1 MRRDA
6 TLGTVPAIETRMPAA
21 ALPENELSR
30 QALLEALGILDTPPE
45 DDYDDI
51 VRIAAAVCR
60 APTATISL
68 VDAGRQWFK
77 ARVGLDVAETPREIS
92 FCAHAI
98 LDPQDPLI
106 VEDAAADP
114 RFSDNPLVTENG
126 FRFYA
131 GAPIE
136 ADGMPVGTVCVLDR
150 EPRSLTQQQV
160 ETLQALARQVARM
173 IELRRA
179 SRLLRLH
186 LREREWLATQ
196 LVHHEELLRAHAPA
210 AASSVVDALTHLP
223 AGSTFLQTLASEIA
237 SRDEGTELQ
246 VARIEIDDLATL
258 AEVHGPQGVD
268 ASLKEVAALLRT
280 GDVAEGRVARM
291 GEGFALLMPMPL
303 TRAVA
308 QCVRLLE
315 LAGNPASG
323 VPVTLSIGLATVG
336 PRGAQDALEGAEQAL
351 ARAKAIGGSRIEVR

>member
-1 MRRDA
+1 
-6 TLGTVPAIETRMPAA
+6 MPAA
-21 ALPENELSR
+21 AVPENESSR

-77 ARVGLDVAETPREIS
+77 ARVGIDEEETPREIS

-98 LDPQDPLI
+98 LDPRDPLI
-106 VEDAAADP
+106 VEDAASDP
-114 RFSDNPLVTENG
+114 RFSDNPLVTDGG

-131 GAPIE
+131 GAPVE
-136 ADGMPVGTVCVLDR
+136 ADGMPIGTVCVLDR
-150 EPRSLTQQQV
+150 EPRSLTQSQV

-186 LREREWLATQ
+186 LRDCEWYAAQLAR
-196 LVHHEELLRAHAPA
+196 HDELLRAHAPA
-210 AASSVVDALTHLP
+210 VAPSGVVDAITRLP
-223 AGSTFLQTLASEIA
+223 GPATFLHTLEAEIA
-237 SRDEGTELQ
+237 AHARDGELQ
-246 VARIEIDDLATL
+246 VARIEIDDLDTL
-258 AEVHGPQGVD
+258 AEVHGVAGVD
-268 ASLKEVAALLRT
+268 DQMRALATVLRS
-280 GDVAEGRVARM
+280 GEIAEGRVARM
-291 GEGFALLMPMPL
+291 GDGFVLLMAMPL
-303 TRAVA
+303 ARALA
-308 QCVRLLE
+308 QCVRLTE
-315 LAGNPASG
+315 LSGNAAAG

-336 PRGAQDALEGAEQAL
+336 PQGGRAALDGAEQAL
-351 ARAKAIGGSRIEVR
+351 AQAKAVGGARIEVR

>member
-1 MRRDA
+1 
-6 TLGTVPAIETRMPAA
+6 MPAA
-21 ALPENELSR
+21 GLPENELSR

-68 VDAGRQWFK
+68 VDADRQWFK
-77 ARVGLDVAETPREIS
+77 ARVGLDEEETPREIS

-114 RFSDNPLVTENG
+114 RFADNPLVTESG

-136 ADGMPVGTVCVLDR
+136 ADGMPIGTVCVLDR

-186 LREREWLATQ
+186 LREREWLAAQ
-196 LVHHEELLRAHAPA
+196 LLRQEELLRTHAPA
-210 AASSVVDALTHLP
+210 AAASGAVDALTHLP
-223 AGSTFLQTLASEIA
+223 AGSTFLQTLESEIA
-237 SRDEGTELQ
+237 AHADGTELQ

-258 AEVHGPQGVD
+258 GAVHGPQGV
-268 ASLKEVAALLRT
+268 SGCLKELANLLRT

-303 TRAVA
+303 SRALA

-336 PRGAQDALEGAEQAL
+336 PAGAHDTLEGAEQAL
-351 ARAKAIGGSRIEVR
+351 ARAKAHGHARIEVR

>member
-1 MRRDA
+1 
-6 TLGTVPAIETRMPAA
+6 MPAA

-77 ARVGLDVAETPREIS
+77 ARTGMAQEETPREIS

-114 RFSDNPLVTENG
+114 RFADNPLVTDNG

-136 ADGMPVGTVCVLDR
+136 AEGMPIGTVCVLDR

-186 LREREWLATQ
+186 LREREWFATQ
-196 LVHHEELLRAHAPA
+196 LVRHEELLRAHAPSA
-210 AASSVVDALTHLP
+210 APSGVVDALTHLP
-223 AGSTFLQTLASEIA
+223 SAATFLQTLASEVA
-237 SRDEGTELQ
+237 SRTDGSELQ
-246 VARIEIDDLATL
+246 VARVEIDDLATL
-258 AEVHGPQGVD
+258 AEVHGAQGVD
-268 ASLKEVAALLRT
+268 ASLKALAALLRS
-280 GDVAEGRVARM
+280 GSVAEGRVARM

-315 LAGNPASG
+315 LVGNPASG
-323 VPVTLSIGLATVG
+323 VPVTLSIGLATIG
-336 PRGAQDALEGAEQAL
+336 PAGAQDALDGAAQAL
-351 ARAKAIGGSRIEVR
+351 ARAKAIGGARIEVR

>member
-1 MRRDA
+1 MS
-6 TLGTVPAIETRMPAA
+6 AA
-21 ALPENELSR
+21 ALPENETSR

-60 APTATISL
+60 VPTATISL

-77 ARVGLDVAETPREIS
+77 ARVGIEQAETPREIS

-98 LDPQDPLI
+98 LDPRDPLI
-106 VEDAAADP
+106 VDDAAADP
-114 RFSDNPLVTENG
+114 RFADNPLVTENG

-136 ADGMPVGTVCVLDR
+136 ADGMPIGTVCVLDR
-150 EPRSLTQQQV
+150 EPRSLTQSQV

-186 LREREWLATQ
+186 LRESEWFAAQLAR
-196 LVHHEELLRAHAPA
+196 HDELLRTHAPSFA
-210 AASSVVDALTHLP
+210 PAGVVDAATRLP
-223 AGSTFLQTLASEIA
+223 GPAAFLQTLEAEVA
-237 SRDEGTELQ
+237 AHAGDGELQ
-246 VARIEIDDLATL
+246 VARIEVDDLDTL
-258 AEVHGPQGVD
+258 ADVHGARGVD
-268 ASLKEVAALLRT
+268 EQLRSLAALLRS
-280 GDVAEGRVARM
+280 GEIAEGRAARM
-291 GEGFALLMPMPL
+291 GQGFALLMPMPL

-308 QCVRLLE
+308 QCVRLTE

-323 VPVTLSIGLATVG
+323 VPVTLSVGLATVG
-336 PRGAQDALEGAEQAL
+336 PQGGRAALDSADQAL
-351 ARAKAIGGSRIEVR
+351 AQAKAIGGARIEVR